1 MSTFMNTD
9 NKKDII
15 GKHIFFIHVISIIIC
30 VVFCGCSKGKKN
42 AGSVKIGSVPDQF
55 KGTFILDYTDDSRG
69 LLYVLGKNGDN
80 WIINYG
86 VVSFDPS
93 TKNLHGAS
101 DYINAFAQGWNYDD
115 KHKTLVL
122 DFGYEDIVNYDN
134 NNFYRVGNHNWKF
147 TKLSDDYISAKEYA
161 KEMLVEDGYTID
173 KYNRKDFHYWSID
186 LESYFHPIQDG
197 TFVKE
202 GDTSHKLIISNAKP
216 YGDKTYGTFLWR
228 PKVTLKV
235 GNDNI
240 FEEIDISSSEDD
252 YLSPFFTIK
261 NIDEI
266 ASAVGAFNGHAA
278 HFTWTDYN
286 TIDVSEIDIRK
297 DLNGRYVK
305 EGQPFEPG
313 ICEEIQE
320 NTSEFLKDIGVP
332 DTGAEDDDTMDTPEN
347 NAKERTETNN
357 DDESIDKNNYNNNDY
372 YDEPED
378 YDDPEEVISN
388 DTEIYD
394 NELYTADELSEMALD
409 YVEYKTGYRP
419 HWVNADYDGDDKCQI
434 WLYDDNG
441 ENTSTVANYLVSLYD
456 ATGIDM
462 FTDEKIDLKEAG
474 SGTYD
479 DVRAGVDSKSAE
491 YILPDSD
498 KKYYSADDLSGFSKE
513 DLRLARNEIYARHGY
528 IFKDGGMQSY
538 FGLQSWYT
546 PTTNDVPDTEL
557 NDFEKANLGL
567 IKEIEKR

>member
-15 GKHIFFIHVISIIIC
+15 GKHIFYILFISFIVC
-30 VVFCGCSKGKKN
+30 VVFFCGCSKGGN
-42 AGSVKIGSVPDQF
+42 NSGSVKLGSVPDQF
-55 KGTFILDYTDDSRG
+55 KGTYIIDYTDDSRG

-86 VVSFDPS
+86 AVSFDPS
-93 TKNLHGAS
+93 TKNIRGAS
-101 DYINAFAQGWNYDD
+101 DYTNAFAQGWNYDG
-115 KHKTLVL
+115 KHKTLIL
-122 DFGYEDIVNYDN
+122 DFGYDEIVNYDN
-134 NNFYRVGNHNWKF
+134 NYFYRVGNHNWKF
-147 TKLSDDYISAKEYA
+147 TKLSDDYITAKEYA
-161 KEMLVEDGYTID
+161 KEMIVEDGYTID
-173 KYNRKDFHYWSID
+173 KYYRKDFYYRSID
-186 LESYFHPIQDG
+186 LEPYFHPIQDG

-216 YGDKTYGTFLWR
+216 YGDKTYGTFQWR
-228 PKVTLKV
+228 PRVTLKV

-252 YLSPFFTIK
+252 YPPPVFIFK

-266 ASAVGAFNGHAA
+266 ASAVGAFNGYAA
-278 HFTWTDYN
+278 HFKWTDYN
-286 TIDVSEIDIRK
+286 TIDVSEIEIRK

-313 ICEEIQE
+313 ICEEVQE
-320 NTSEFLKDIGVP
+320 NASEFLKDIGVP
-332 DTGAEDDDTMDTPEN
+332 DAGIEDDDIMDTPEN
-347 NAKERTETNN
+347 NAKERTETIN
-357 DDESIDKNNYNNNDY
+357 DYENIDNNNNNIDDY
-372 YDEPED
+372 YDEPEEVTSSNTEV
-378 YDDPEEVISN
+378 YDE
-388 DTEIYD
+388 
-394 NELYTADELSEMALD
+394 ELYTADELSEMALD

-419 HWVNADYDGDDKCQI
+419 HWVSADYEDDKCKI

-479 DVRAGVDSKSAE
+479 DVRAGVVSRSTE

-498 KKYYSADDLSGFSKE
+498 KMYYSADDLSGFSKE

-528 IFKDGGMQSY
+528 IFKDGDMQSY
-538 FGLQSWYT
+538 FGRQSWYT